1 MKSKLDWV
9 CCFAVFA
16 MLVMVAFGAKAE
28 SKVFRWSNDGDPTT
42 MDPHARSDG
51 FVTSFDMNMYEPL
64 LIRDRNLKLA
74 PVLATEWANTDPTT
88 WRFKLRHDV
97 RFHDGSP
104 MTADD
109 VVFSMQRAAATGADV
124 AALLTTVKEARKV
137 DDYTVDF
144 ITDGPSPILP
154 NYLVGISIMS
164 KAWCEAH
171 GTTLAAS
178 HEDKENYA
186 TRNENGTGPFILKD
200 RQVAVRTV
208 LVRNPTWW
216 GLKDQPIDIDEVV
229 FTRIA
234 NAATRA
240 AALLSGEL
248 DMIYNVPLQDVERI
262 SGTPGMKI
270 WQTPEL
276 RTIFL
281 GMDQSRAEL
290 LESNIK
296 GKNPFKD
303 KRVRQAFYQALD
315 EDAIKIKVMRGFA
328 RPTALMVGPGV
339 NGFDPALD
347 KRYPFDPAA
356 AKKLLVDAGY
366 PDGFEVGFD
375 CPNDRYVN
383 DEAICQAV
391 VAMLARVGVKV
402 DLLAQTKARYFG
414 KINAP
419 RYESSFYLL
428 GWTPTPLDALNM
440 LSELASTRS
449 GDAHEGIYN
458 DEGYSNPA
466 LDVLIKQIEVELDG
480 EKRND
485 LISKALSI
493 VKDDFAYIPLH
504 QQIVVWASR
513 DNVDLAQL
521 GNNDF
526 QLRYVKLK

>member
-1 MKSKLDWV
+1 MIKHLGRL
-9 CCFAVFA
+9 CRFAIFA
-16 MLVMVAFGAKAE
+16 TAILVSFETGAE
-28 SKVFRWSNDGDPTT
+28 SKTFRWSNDGDATT

-74 PVLATEWANTDPTT
+74 PVLATEWANTNPTT
-88 WRFKLRHDV
+88 WRFKLRHGV
-97 RFHDGSP
+97 KFHDGTP

-109 VVFSMQRAAATGADV
+109 VIFSMQRAMATGADV
-124 AALLTTVKEARKV
+124 AAMLTTVKQVVKI

-144 ITDGPSPILP
+144 LTNGPSPILP
-154 NYLVGISIMS
+154 NYLVGVAIMS

-171 GTTLAAS
+171 DTTLAAS

-200 RQVAVRTV
+200 RQPAVRTV
-208 LVRNPTWW
+208 LVKNPNWW
-216 GLKDQPIDIDEVV
+216 GLPEQPIDIDEVV

-248 DMIYNVPLQDVERI
+248 DMVYNVPLQDIDRI
-262 SGTPGMKI
+262 RNTPGMKI

-281 GMDQSRAEL
+281 GMDQSRPEL
-290 LESNIK
+290 LESNVK
-296 GKNPFKD
+296 GRNPFKD
-303 KRVRQAFYQALD
+303 KRVRQAFYQAID
-315 EDAIKIKVMRGFA
+315 EDAITSKVMRGFA

-347 KRYPFDPAA
+347 KRFPYDPAA
-356 AKKLLVDAGY
+356 AKKLLAEAGF
-366 PDGFEVGFD
+366 PAGFEVGFD

-383 DEAICQAV
+383 DQAICQAIV
-391 VAMLARVGVKV
+391 FMLARVGIKA
-402 DLLAQTKARYFG
+402 DLLAQTKAKYFG

-419 RYESSFYLL
+419 NYDTSFYLL

-440 LSELASTRS
+440 LSELCATRS
-449 GDAHEGIYN
+449 GDAREGIYN
-458 DEGYSNPA
+458 NEGYSNPA

-485 LISKALSI
+485 EISQALRI

-504 QQIVVWASR
+504 QQIVVWATR
-513 DNVDLAQL
+513 ANVDLAVL
-521 GNNDF
+521 GNDDF
-526 QLRYVKLK
+526 QWRYVKMK